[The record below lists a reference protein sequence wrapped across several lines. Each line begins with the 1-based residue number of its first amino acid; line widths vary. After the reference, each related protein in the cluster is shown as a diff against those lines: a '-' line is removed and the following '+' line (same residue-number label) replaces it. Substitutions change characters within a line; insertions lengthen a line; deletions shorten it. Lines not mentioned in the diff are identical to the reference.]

1 MKEVDVTLLSIMI
14 IVSSLAGCIGE
25 EEYDTSEYESQIA
38 ELELQLIGA
47 NNTSADLILQLE
59 SANASI
65 EAMQSQNTE
74 LMLQLE
80 SANASIEAMQSQITE
95 LMLQLECPSDEI
107 SDCEKYGI
115 HEISTFFTWNRCS
128 PLLDSTLLEGQ
139 SFYDVFD
146 DSNLDLSVCDS
157 QYQHYE
163 IDSST
168 SLSLPL
174 KFTIDVYLDTDLLR
188 PKQLPSS
195 WEHDNEWL
203 YNCDEDC
210 YKHAIIADADGQ
222 AVEMEGGYYGYNN
235 DVFQYLYDDTT
246 GSGYYIDTIRF
257 FVCNSGE
264 YVNSEEYNDGN
275 LDCEDGS
282 DEDNEDVEMSDL
294 WCNLGQ
300 GNEEQVPFDWLN
312 DGIGDC
318 YDGSDEPEG
327 NPSSD
332 DEDEQSPDDEDESSE
347 NEDDVRL
354 ER

>member
-1 MKEVDVTLLSIMI
+1 
-14 IVSSLAGCIGE
+14 
-25 EEYDTSEYESQIA
+25 
-38 ELELQLIGA
+38 
-47 NNTSADLILQLE
+47 
-59 SANASI
+59 
-65 EAMQSQNTE
+65 MQSQITE

-318 YDGSDEPEG
+318 YDGTDEHSTDP
-327 NPSSD
+327 
-332 DEDEQSPDDEDESSE
+332 
-347 NEDDVRL
+347 L
-354 ER
+354 

>member
-1 MKEVDVTLLSIMI
+1 MRYLSSILIVLLLL
-14 IVSSLAGCIGE
+14 LAGCTSSESNEIADANDEEVVSQEAEDDSNQSIGNDVDQSE
-25 EEYDTSEYESQIA
+25 ETDDS
-38 ELELQLIGA
+38 
-47 NNTSADLILQLE
+47 
-59 SANASI
+59 
-65 EAMQSQNTE
+65 
-74 LMLQLE
+74 
-80 SANASIEAMQSQITE
+80 
-95 LMLQLECPSDEI
+95 
-107 SDCEKYGI
+107 EKYGI
-115 HEISTFFTWNRCS
+115 HESSTFFTWNRCS
-128 PLLDSTLLEGQ
+128 PLVESTLLEDQ

-157 QYQHYE
+157 QYDLYE

-174 KFTIDVYLDTDLLR
+174 KFTIDSYVDTDLLR

-210 YKHAIIADADGQ
+210 YKHAMIADADGQ
-222 AVEMEGGYYGYNN
+222 AVKMEGGYYSYNN

-257 FVCNSGE
+257 FVCKSGE
-264 YVNSEEYNDGN
+264 YINSEEYNDGN
-275 LDCEDGS
+275 FDCEDGS

-294 WCNLGQ
+294 WCNLGE
-300 GNEEQVPFDWLN
+300 GYEEQVPFDWLN

-332 DEDEQSPDDEDESSE
+332 EEDEQSLDDEDESSE
-347 NEDDVRL
+347 NEDDDSRAAG
-354 ER
+354 RG